1 MGCRGASGGGGFSQ
15 ARKPGAAQEFWLE
28 LRAFPPG
35 PAGRDP
41 GRAAA
46 GRRGAALCRAG
57 TMRPLLC
64 ALAGLALLRAAGS
77 LAAAEPFSPP
87 RGDSAQSTVC
97 DRHMAV
103 QRRLDVMEE
112 MVEKTVDHLGT
123 EVKGLLGLL
132 EELAWNLPPGP
143 FSPTPDLLGEDGF

>member
-112 MVEKTVDHLGT
+112 VTGPRSWSPAAGGGAPARQHPQSQPCPLAVLPQLH
-123 EVKGLLGLL
+123 VK
-132 EELAWNLPPGP
+132 
-143 FSPTPDLLGEDGF
+143 